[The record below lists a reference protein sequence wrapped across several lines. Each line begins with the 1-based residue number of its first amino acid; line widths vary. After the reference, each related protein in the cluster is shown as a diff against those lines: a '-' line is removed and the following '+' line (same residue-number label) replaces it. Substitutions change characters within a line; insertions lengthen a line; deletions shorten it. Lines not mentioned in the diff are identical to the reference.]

1 MQSTDARL
9 LANVSVPSL
18 ATGAVGVAISA
29 VVAGGQG
36 AIGAAIGTVLVL
48 LLMGSGLV
56 VLQQTAKR
64 LPDLFQ
70 MMGLLLYAVQILA
83 VAIFMIAFKDTTL
96 FNVRAFAFTLL
107 ATVLVWIAFQA
118 RSYMKARI
126 LYVNPESAESKKA
139 ETAGS
144 RT

>member
-18 ATGAVGVAISA
+18 AAGAVGVAISA

-36 AIGAAIGTVLVL
+36 AIGALIATVLVL
-48 LLMGSGLV
+48 VLMGSGLV

-83 VAIFMIAFKDTTL
+83 VAIFMIVFKDTTL

-139 ETAGS
+139 ETTGS

>member
-18 ATGAVGVAISA
+18 AAGAIGVAISA
-29 VVAGGQG
+29 AVAGGQG
-36 AIGAAIGTVLVL
+36 ALGAAIGTVLVL
-48 LLMGSGLV
+48 VLMGSGLV

-126 LYVNPESAESKKA
+126 LYVNPDSAESKKA
-139 ETAGS
+139 ETTGS